1 MKNLIKKY
9 EEIIKYLIF
18 GVLTT
23 LVSIGSYYILSLFF
37 NLEND
42 ILFVLANILSWMLA
56 VLFAYITNKKY
67 VFKSSNSKIKEFLKF
82 IASRII
88 TVLIEVLGMY
98 ILVKILGSN
107 NMFSKAIMQLVVI
120 ILNYVISKFIVF
132 KDE

>member
-37 NLEND
+37 YLEND

-107 NMFSKAIMQLVVI
+107 NMFSKVIMQLVVI